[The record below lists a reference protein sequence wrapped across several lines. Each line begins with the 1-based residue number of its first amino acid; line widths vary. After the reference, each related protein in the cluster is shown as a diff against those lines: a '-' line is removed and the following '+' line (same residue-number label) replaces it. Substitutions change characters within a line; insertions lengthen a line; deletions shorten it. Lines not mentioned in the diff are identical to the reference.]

1 MSDFRTKIL
10 GLAALGMAVTG
21 VSYGQTIT
29 CGTVT
34 NPSQF
39 IVSNVT
45 LTATQRQ
52 ESQTEL
58 VQDVTTNAACTST
71 AATTGLVFAVLNAT
85 PTSKLIGAPTPT
97 STEATLLVTSGAV
110 TTAYAGSISG
120 NTIQFG
126 TAAVPVAFPASF
138 TFTISNVR
146 VNASTATSL
155 PFVTEYVNIE
165 YNSIQSNTSEANLI
179 SSTLQVGYIQPSLG
193 VSLQPLSTTPL
204 VTSNSYLTCSG
215 NPLTLPTQTTLIVNP
230 IPAGLTNTSFELAI
244 KELTPGAF
252 KIQYA
257 APLSGIAGENGSYV
271 PSLTG
276 VIGTAN
282 TATQITVSLAN
293 IPASATVYMPFTLTA
308 GTPATTLQLVGFG
321 SALTSPAS
329 VAAANVIG
337 FTPSATGVVTATYV
351 VTAAPVTSALTFL
364 APVEI
369 TFAANSAPVQT
380 TAMTVTAGYAPSAAP
395 ITGPATVI
403 PTFAVPSAAPL
414 NVSTISACLRRSSS
428 RT

>member
-1 MSDFRTKIL
+1 MSDFRTKLL
-10 GLAALGMAVTG
+10 GLAALGMAMTG

-58 VQDVTTNAACTST
+58 VQDVTTNAACTSS

-120 NTIQFG
+120 NTSTVRDG
-126 TAAVPVAFPASF
+126 LPSPVAFPASF

-257 APLSGIAGENGSYV
+257 APLSGIAGE
-271 PSLTG
+271 
-276 VIGTAN
+276 IG
-282 TATQITVSLAN
+282 
-293 IPASATVYMPFTLTA
+293 
-308 GTPATTLQLVGFG
+308 
-321 SALTSPAS
+321 
-329 VAAANVIG
+329 
-337 FTPSATGVVTATYV
+337 
-351 VTAAPVTSALTFL
+351 
-364 APVEI
+364 
-369 TFAANSAPVQT
+369 
-380 TAMTVTAGYAPSAAP
+380 
-395 ITGPATVI
+395 
-403 PTFAVPSAAPL
+403 PTFQV
-414 NVSTISACLRRSSS
+414 
-428 RT
+428 